1 MPAEDINEI
10 NANIPL
16 INDVQ
21 NVPLVILIK
30 NIHP

>member
-1 MPAEDINEI
+1 MLAEDTNEI

-21 NVPLVILIK
+21 NVPLALLIK